1 MMAAFL
7 LLMTVLTNLVVIWIA
22 YKAFVLKGR
31 IKTRFATLQA
41 SIVILLCGAALVSSI
56 QDIGLQLTA
65 LGWVSASVGREFT
78 TRAHIAV
85 VLGGLVF
92 LVPVLTI
99 LRRLTVEFART
110 EALTETLVGRLPEGV
125 TIESAG
131 LTQREI
137 EVVNAV
143 GAGNVSDRELATEL
157 TISPST
163 AATHVR
169 NIMRKTGIKRRG
181 DLTLLTIELGDGGD

>member
-1 MMAAFL
+1 MTAGFL
-7 LLMTVLTNLVVIWIA
+7 LLMTIVTDLVVIWIG
-22 YKAFVLKGR
+22 YKAFKLKSR
-31 IKTRFATLQA
+31 ISTRFATLQA
-41 SIVILLCGAALVSSI
+41 SIVILLCGAALVTSI
-56 QDIGLQLTA
+56 QDIALQLTE
-65 LGWVSASVGREFT
+65 LGWLSESVGREFLG
-78 TRAHIAV
+78 RIHVAI

-99 LRRLTVEFART
+99 LRRLTVEFARA
-110 EALTETLVGRLPEGV
+110 EALTETLVGRLPPGV

-131 LTQREI
+131 LTPREI
-137 EVVNAV
+137 DVVNTV
-143 GAGNVSDRELATEL
+143 GAGSVSDREIADVL

-181 DLTLLTIELGDGGD
+181 DLTLLTVELGESDT